1 MTSTINTGS
10 IDVNFPTPGVNNSS
24 QGFRTNFTAIKNNLN
39 LAAAEIGDLQNK
51 SILKAALNGTTLDN
65 DMNNAQI
72 SNALTLGFRATTHN
86 LGNNLS
92 GTVIIDVTNGDVQY
106 GTITGNIQLQFAKW
120 APTGTQSNVQVVLA
134 ISNPLATIDLPDN
147 VTNGFA
153 TIQNYQSN
161 GQLPGG
167 KIDLPRDSSQVHYLF
182 STLDCGT
189 NIEISPL
196 DHSRQSYQIV
206 KRIVADQIGKP
217 GDYSGDVCIGAGF
230 GIDTIDINSSGR
242 TYTLATVVIP
252 SPDVDGGVQATATAT
267 VVAGIL
273 TNIAV
278 TNSGSG
284 YLYTPV
290 ISIVDPTSSGSGAS
304 ASATLLEIANYMYF
318 CTNNYDG
325 STLIWNKV
333 ATQSW

>member
-24 QGFRTNFTAIKNNLN
+24 QGFRTNFAAIRNNLTI
-39 LAAAEIGDLQNK
+39 AGTEISDLQNK
-51 SILKAALNGTTLDN
+51 AILKAALIGTTLNN

-72 SNALTLGFRATTHN
+72 SNALTLGFRASTYN

-120 APTGTQSNVQVVLA
+120 APTGTQSNVQLVLF

-153 TIQNYQSN
+153 TIQNYESN
-161 GQLPGG
+161 GQFPGG
-167 KIDLPRDSSQVHYLF
+167 KIGLPSDSVQVHYLF

-189 NIEISPL
+189 NIEIAPMN
-196 DHSRQSYQIV
+196 HPRQSQQIV
-206 KRIVADQIGKP
+206 KRIVTAQIGRQ

-230 GIDTIDINSSGR
+230 GIDTIDIDSSGS

-252 SPDVDGGVQATATAT
+252 PPNVDGGVQATATAT
-267 VVAGIL
+267 VTAGIL
-273 TNIAV
+273 TNIVV
-278 TNSGSG
+278 TESGSG
-284 YLYTPV
+284 YLYAPS

-304 ASATLLEIANYMYF
+304 VSATLLEIVNYMYF
-318 CTNNYDG
+318 CTNDYDG